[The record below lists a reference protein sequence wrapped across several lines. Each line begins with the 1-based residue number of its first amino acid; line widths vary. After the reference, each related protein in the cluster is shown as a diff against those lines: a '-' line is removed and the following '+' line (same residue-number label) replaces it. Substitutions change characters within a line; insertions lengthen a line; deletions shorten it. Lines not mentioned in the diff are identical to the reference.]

1 MSVGNN
7 ISNKPRVAEVT
18 ADAEN
23 TFTKPMAV
31 LAEFNT
37 SISGTWA
44 GTVTLQRSFNY
55 IQVLAGKMAEGDET
69 WLDVKTWT
77 TNAEGIGEFSEP
89 EADVYYRLGFKTG
102 GYTSGTAFLRFS
114 Y

>member
-1 MSVGNN
+1 MSIGNN
-7 ISNKPRVAEVT
+7 ISNKPRFSEIVAG
-18 ADAEN
+18 AEN

-31 LAEFNT
+31 IDAFNT

-44 GTVTLQRSFNY
+44 GKITLQRSFNY
-55 IQVLAGKMAEGDET
+55 IMVLQGKIPEGSET
-69 WLDVKTWT
+69 WMDVKTWT
-77 TNAEGIGEFSEP
+77 ANAEGIGEFTDP

-102 GYTSGTAFLRFS
+102 DWTSGAAALRFS

>member
-7 ISNKPRVAEVT
+7 ISNQPRFSEVVAG
-18 ADAEN
+18 AQN

-37 SISGTWA
+37 SISGTWS
-44 GTVTLQRSFNY
+44 GTITLQRSFNY
-55 IQVLAGKMAEGDET
+55 VHELEKKIPAGSAT
-69 WLDVKTWT
+69 WMDVKTWT
-77 TNAEGIGEFSEP
+77 ANAEGIGEFSEP
-89 EADVYYRLGFKTG
+89 EANVYYRLGFKTG
-102 GYTSGTAFLRFS
+102 GYTSGAALLRFS